1 MDSPATPPMLNH
13 LPGEEIH
20 TEDKQAIRQLYKQ
33 AHFMPLHLAVLYNV
47 GKSTINRVLR
57 YDQTTRNR
65 PNRTGRPHLLNDA
78 QVNWII
84 EWLSE
89 TYRQRTLNWTKVHD
103 ELKLTCCVK
112 TLETRLKQRGY
123 FRCVACQKPY
133 LTADQVHARFLWA
146 IAHIFWHI
154 EWRKVLWSD
163 EVTFL
168 IGGRTVKE
176 RVTRKRGERTCPTC
190 IQYQF
195 HRGHTTPVNA
205 WGVIGYGYKSPL
217 LFLNGSGKSGAF
229 T

>member
-33 AHFMPLHLAVLYNV
+33 AHFMPLHLATLYNV

-112 TLETRLKQRGY
+112 TLETRLKQ
-123 FRCVACQKPY
+123 
-133 LTADQVHARFLWA
+133 
-146 IAHIFWHI
+146 
-154 EWRKVLWSD
+154 
-163 EVTFL
+163 
-168 IGGRTVKE
+168 
-176 RVTRKRGERTCPTC
+176 
-190 IQYQF
+190 
-195 HRGHTTPVNA
+195 
-205 WGVIGYGYKSPL
+205 
-217 LFLNGSGKSGAF
+217 
-229 T
+229 